1 MVAKSK
7 TATKPKAPTK
17 PANPAKRTYVKQ
29 ADVKQRIVES
39 TLALLLTR
47 DPEALTIRE
56 IATHA
61 NTHHRYIPDY
71 FGGKGPLL
79 AEVLPL
85 TTAVMSGIINEGLLA
100 NFPSKELTRIIRL
113 TAWLAVNEPTWFR
126 TRTSGMALET
136 VTEFYVNVYGLN
148 EDNARHMAQKLVGS
162 AITAVLYPEIIR
174 FDRRQT
180 AEFVETDRVIAEFLV
195 STQKTTKAK
204 K

>member
-7 TATKPKAPTK
+7 TAAKPKAPTK
-17 PANPAKRTYVKQ
+17 PAKPAKRTYVKQ
-29 ADVKQRIVES
+29 ADVKERIVES

-79 AEVLPL
+79 AQVLPL
-85 TTAVMSGIINEGLLA
+85 TTAAITGIVNEGSPA
-100 NFPSKELTRIIRL
+100 SFPSKELTRIIRL
-113 TAWLAVNEPTWFR
+113 TAWLAVNEPSWFR
-126 TRTSGMALET
+126 TRTSGMVLET
-136 VTEFYVNVYGLN
+136 VTEFYAKVYGLN
-148 EDNARHMAQKLVGS
+148 EDNAHHMAQKLVGS

-174 FDRRQT
+174 FSRSQN
-180 AEFVETDRVIAEFLV
+180 AEFAETDRVVAEFLAN
-195 STQKTTKAK
+195 TQKASK
-204 K
+204 

>member
-7 TATKPKAPTK
+7 TVTKPKAPTK

-29 ADVKQRIVES
+29 GDVKQRIVES

-56 IATHA
+56 IAAHA

-71 FGGKGPLL
+71 FGGKGPML

-126 TRTSGMALET
+126 ARTSGMALET

-195 STQKTTKAK
+195 STQKTTKVK